1 MYDPVSLFAVS
12 ALLIGMINKLAE
24 RVVEERDA
32 VAEYERLVAERAPT
46 RSFFFFSTGGSGAS
60 GDASGAAGTG
70 ADVNPR
76 LPPRPVEHIV
86 PPCPCCY
93 RIQRPTTVAAAWLY
107 QCQLMAAQFVI
118 MRPLLTIV
126 PLLLKH
132 AGVCDIGATPVY
144 INGSINWYAPNLYV
158 LFTANLSVGVAFYG
172 LLSFYHGTEKDLE
185 WCDPWPKFLCIKG
198 VVFCTFW
205 QSLTIQMLSAAG
217 RVDEHSAAQVQ
228 NLLICIE
235 MFIAAIAHFYIFP
248 YEEWKDGYKREKEKG
263 IMLKD
268 TLALR
273 DFVKD
278 MSLMVTSWNT
288 ETEMEILNEEKAKLT
303 SELYTLASMSH
314 HDSGSKRNS
323 SSRSGSHSL
332 SASPTTRGAPPHLGD
347 LERGISYQQSGINFA
362 AFSFDS
368 HAAGTTPGETE
379 RLLPTTGAGQDLPGI
394 SFASRGMKRSG
405 NYCSGI
411 LVMFVVRRL

>member
-1 MYDPVSLFAVS
+1 
-12 ALLIGMINKLAE
+12 
-24 RVVEERDA
+24 
-32 VAEYERLVAERAPT
+32 
-46 RSFFFFSTGGSGAS
+46 
-60 GDASGAAGTG
+60 
-70 ADVNPR
+70 
-76 LPPRPVEHIV
+76 
-86 PPCPCCY
+86 
-93 RIQRPTTVAAAWLY
+93 
-107 QCQLMAAQFVI
+107 
-118 MRPLLTIV
+118 MRPLLTII

-132 AGVCDIGATPVY
+132 AGVCDIAATPVY
-144 INGSINWYAPNLYV
+144 VNGAINWAAPNLYV
-158 LFTANLSVGVAFYG
+158 LFTTNLSVGVAFYG

-288 ETEMEILNEEKAKLT
+288 ETEMEMLNEEKAKLT
-303 SELYTLASMSH
+303 SELHTLASMSL
-314 HDSGSKRNS
+314 HDSGSRRNS
-323 SSRSGSHSL
+323 SSRSDSHSL
-332 SASPTTRGAPPHLGD
+332 SASPTIRNGPPLVGD
-347 LERGISYQQSGINFA
+347 LERGISYQQSGLNFA

-368 HAAGTTPGETE
+368 HAAPGNGGGGRTPGEAD
-379 RLLPTTGAGQDLPGI
+379 RLLPITGTGQDLPGI
-394 SFASRGMKRSG
+394 TFASRGMKRSG
-405 NYCSGI
+405 ECFFFCFSVAVAAENGLKTMPFLPTALPSVYGCRQRSARSVR
-411 LVMFVVRRL
+411 LRLHRHAQQQRRPVRRATRF